1 MQVHSAQTNKKNLCL
16 RFWVSPSLASVS
28 FLAKL
33 AWLII
38 VFFLIKMV
46 NAALWTLL
54 KTAKT
59 VLVGSLWCSPVA
71 LELCCGGSTLGGG
84 RDFAILR
91 SSSRDFCALA
101 FGPQRNVCHWPAH
114 CESLV
119 FHFAFVPHFYELG
132 HYAAKFRGKLI
143 VFGSAVFYDIRNHI
157 ASVVFE
163 SVNIFFVCFCC
174 FVFFLLANDHFF
186 YICWVWAQSLISLCF
201 IGFSRV
207 TEP

>member
-114 CESLV
+114 CESL
-119 FHFAFVPHFYELG
+119 FFILHLF
-132 HYAAKFRGKLI
+132 LI
-143 VFGSAVFYDIRNHI
+143 FMNLVTMQQS
-157 ASVVFE
+157 SVV
-163 SVNIFFVCFCC
+163 N
-174 FVFFLLANDHFF
+174 
-186 YICWVWAQSLISLCF
+186 WLCLVQLSF
-201 IGFSRV
+201 
-207 TEP
+207 TT